1 MIIYEFIN
9 KHLWQLIW
17 KTKYVIHDESEKNV
31 LTIYVTE
38 WYTNIM
44 EIFTFINGCEH
55 ITK

>member
-38 WYTNIM
+38 WYKNIM
-44 EIFTFINGCEH
+44 EIFTFVNGCEH